1 MSWYVMVYCLYCCF
15 FFSSRRRHT
24 RCALVT
30 GVQTCALP
38 ILSVGTR
45 HNPTVIVSTESRRAR
60 DLVAGACRPARLPAV
75 PARVAGGTG
84 GARDRG
90 RARVAARAVLPAG
103 LPGRRVAGADRL
115 HHAVE
120 ARSEE
125 HTSELQQLMRIPYA
139 VL

>member
-38 ILSVGTR
+38 ILSAGTR

-60 DLVAGACRPARLPAV
+60 NLVAGACRPARLPAV

-103 LPGRRVAGADRL
+103 RPGRCVGDGRASVMERRWRAGEVWVVGML
-115 HHAVE
+115 LKQKK
-120 ARSEE
+120 
-125 HTSELQQLMRIPYA
+125 TTT
-139 VL
+139 